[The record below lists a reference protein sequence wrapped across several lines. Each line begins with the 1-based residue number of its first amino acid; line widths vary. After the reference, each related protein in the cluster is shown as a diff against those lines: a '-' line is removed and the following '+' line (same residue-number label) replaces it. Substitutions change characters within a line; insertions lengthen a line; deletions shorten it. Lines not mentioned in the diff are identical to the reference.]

1 MVAVTGWTCPE
12 CGRLFGRSK
21 QSHDCAPGMTLE
33 EYFSTGPPHERPV
46 FDAVMRHL
54 ERVGP
59 VHADVVSVGIFLKN
73 PRKFAELR
81 PMQRWVAVSFS
92 LSRRARHPTIV
103 RKVIEYRARYFHV
116 ANLAQPA
123 DLDDALCELLTAAY
137 EEAASQDAADVH
149 R

>member
-1 MVAVTGWTCPE
+1 MKGWTCPE
-12 CGRLFGRSK
+12 CGRLFGRTA

-46 FDAVMRHL
+46 FDAIMAHL
-54 ERVGP
+54 ATVGP

-92 LSRRARHPTIV
+92 LRRRARHPTIV
-103 RKVIEYRARYFHV
+103 RKVIEYHGRYFHIANV
-116 ANLAQPA
+116 AGPE
-123 DLDDALCELLTAAY
+123 DLDEALRELLTEAY
-137 EEAASQDAADVH
+137 EDAAG
-149 R
+149 